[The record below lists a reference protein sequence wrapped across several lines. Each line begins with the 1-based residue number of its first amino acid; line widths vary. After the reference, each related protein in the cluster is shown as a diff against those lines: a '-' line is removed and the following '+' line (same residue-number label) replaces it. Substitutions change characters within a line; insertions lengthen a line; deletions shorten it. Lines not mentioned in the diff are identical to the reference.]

1 MKAIVKTKEGEG
13 HVELKEWPEP
23 VPAPDEVKLKISHA
37 GICGT
42 DIHIIKGEWPCRPP
56 VVLGHEFCGTAVE
69 VGALV
74 KSFKASDRIVASN
87 PAQTCGHCHNC
98 RAGNPFMCAHRVSA
112 GYMIDGAFA
121 DYISIRAER
130 CHHLPDNVSFR
141 QASLGEPLS
150 VAIHAV
156 MERTTVHAGDLVL
169 VSGPGC
175 VGILTMLVAKME
187 GAKVIVTGT
196 ARDNLRL
203 ACARE
208 LGADVVVDISKEDPL
223 EIVRHY
229 SKGEGA
235 DAVYECAGAAASLD
249 MCWEAVRRGGTLMP
263 VGIYPGKINTD
274 FNKVTMKELSVIGS
288 FGYVWTSW
296 QRCIQLLSD
305 GKVNTEAL
313 ISHELPLG
321 RFEEAFRW
329 SQDGSAIKVVLNPG
343 MI

>member
-1 MKAIVKTKEGEG
+1 
-13 HVELKEWPEP
+13 
-23 VPAPDEVKLKISHA
+23 
-37 GICGT
+37 
-42 DIHIIKGEWPCRPP
+42 
-56 VVLGHEFCGTAVE
+56 
-69 VGALV
+69 
-74 KSFKASDRIVASN
+74 
-87 PAQTCGHCHNC
+87 
-98 RAGNPFMCAHRVSA
+98 
-112 GYMIDGAFA
+112 
-121 DYISIRAER
+121 
-130 CHHLPDNVSFR
+130 
-141 QASLGEPLS
+141 

-208 LGADVVVDISKEDPL
+208 LGADVVVNISKEDPL

-274 FNKVTMKELSVIGS
+274 FNKITMKELRVMGS

-296 QRCIQLLSD
+296 QRCIQLLSE

-329 SQDGSAIKVVLNPG
+329 SQDGSAIKVV
-343 MI
+343 